1 MFLLIDSGAS
11 RIVSHSAAKRFSD
24 VCTLSDRQTAA
35 QNVPDI
41 FLNSANCKQSKEKN
55 KSGRDGTNKT
65 KQTKQ
70 TKLIIR
76 KDKI

>member
-35 QNVPDI
+35 QNIVDVRIPQI
-41 FLNSANCKQSKEKN
+41 VNKAEK
-55 KSGRDGTNKT
+55 KIKAGEMV
-65 KQTKQ
+65 QTKQ
-70 TKLIIR
+70 NKQN
-76 KDKI
+76 KQN